1 MIADSEKRATTSSAP
16 MEETIG
22 AVLHLLSDMPD
33 TPRTREL
40 RVRAETY
47 HWAVE
52 QWEAEHVSA
61 RQLRAL
67 HDLVHDLHAQ
77 AEAAH
82 RSRYR
87 GARVA
92 TERLASAPW
101 ALGAPAESLFAKH
114 R

>member
-1 MIADSEKRATTSSAP
+1 MIADNSEKHATTANAP

-52 QWEAEHVSA
+52 QWEAASVSA
-61 RQLRAL
+61 RQRRAL

-77 AEAAH
+77 ASAAH

-87 GARVA
+87 SAPA
-92 TERLASAPW
+92 FAERLASTP
-101 ALGAPAESLFAKH
+101 F
-114 R
+114 